1 MSLRRP
7 FTLLVAVVLLGFSVT
22 GLRAAPAGEAVHFI
36 NELVKQAL
44 TTLNDK
50 QMSDQERAQRFR
62 TLLDANFDIPR
73 ISRFVLGRYWNQA
86 NDQERQQFQQLFEEY
101 VVRTYATR
109 FRTYGGE
116 AVSDDVV
123 KVTGSRP
130 ESETSTIVTSQI
142 RRADGAPPVRV
153 DWRVRKGENGLRI
166 VDVDVEG
173 VSMALT
179 QREEF
184 SAVIQRNGGA
194 VAGLNRELE
203 QKLASGDT
211 SLVPPIPSKKQ

>member
-7 FTLLVAVVLLGFSVT
+7 LTLLVAVFLLGFSTV

-36 NELVKQAL
+36 DDLVKQAL
-44 TTLNDK
+44 TMLNDK
-50 QMSDQERAQRFR
+50 QMTDHQRAERFR
-62 TLLDANFDIPR
+62 TLLEANFDIPR
-73 ISRFVLGRYWNQA
+73 ISRFVLGRYWKKA
-86 NDQERQQFQQLFEEY
+86 NDQEKRGFQQLFEEY
-101 VVRTYATR
+101 VVRSYAAR
-109 FRTYGGE
+109 FRTYGGDK
-116 AVSDDVV
+116 VSDDVV
-123 KVTGSRP
+123 KITGARP
-130 ESETSTIVTSQI
+130 ESDISTVVTSQI
-142 RRADGAPPVRV
+142 RRTDGAPPVRV

-184 SAVIQRNGGA
+184 SSVIQRNGGT

-203 QKLASGDT
+203 QKLASGDA
-211 SLVPPIPSKKQ
+211 SLVPPIPTKKP